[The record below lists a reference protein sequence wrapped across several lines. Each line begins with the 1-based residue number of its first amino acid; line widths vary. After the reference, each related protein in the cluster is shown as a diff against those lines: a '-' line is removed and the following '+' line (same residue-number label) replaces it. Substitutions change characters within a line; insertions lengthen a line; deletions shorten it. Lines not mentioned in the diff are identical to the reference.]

1 MDVARSYLEHLTEY
15 DVELLVT
22 HVPGAPSMAKL
33 KSEPEQLLK
42 LLERREAVQVVF
54 RRDYNLDF
62 RRDPEGVDVFATAS
76 PFLVFALA
84 IQAVASE
91 LESSSFVAEWIGPRQ
106 RVPVFDA
113 HVLAGFLAPSERRF
127 YLATLLDSYTHVY
140 SGSVWVHAGARWR
153 RRRFSELDPFTLVSL
168 LESVPE
174 PERAGIY
181 RRLGD
186 LALFL
191 TGVFP
196 DYTATRLLG
205 RIDGERLSRMSKVA
219 PVQGAS
225 SSAPYGQ
232 SNSGEERTET
242 TQEIS
247 GSNPVALLARLGKSW
262 YERAVDTALF
272 STDALNL
279 VADIARHFEQARRV
293 LNIVTDRYLFDY
305 RAKWLP
311 EG

>member
-1 MDVARSYLEHLTEY
+1 MDIARSYLDHLTEY
-15 DVELLVT
+15 DVELLVA
-22 HVPGAPSMAKL
+22 HAPGTLSAAKL

-42 LLERREAVQVVF
+42 LLESREVVQAAF
-54 RRDYNLDF
+54 RRGGELDF
-62 RRDPEGVDVFATAS
+62 RNGPMAVDEFAAAS

-91 LESSSFVAEWIGPRQ
+91 LATSSFVSEWIGPRQ

-113 HVLAGFLAPSERRF
+113 HALAGFLAPSERRF

-140 SGSVWVHAGARWR
+140 SGSVWIHTGARWR
-153 RRRFSELDPFTLVSL
+153 RRRFSELDPLTLASL

-174 PERAGIY
+174 TERAGIY

-196 DYTATRLLG
+196 DYTATRLLK
-205 RIDGERLSRMSKVA
+205 RIDKERLYRMTNLV
-219 PVQGAS
+219 PTQGS
-225 SSAPYGQ
+225 SPSSLHGQ
-232 SNSGEERTET
+232 SNSSEEGIET
-242 TQEIS
+242 IQETS
-247 GSNPVALLARLGKSW
+247 GNLVALLARLGKRW
-262 YERAVDTALF
+262 YEKAVDTALF
-272 STDALNL
+272 STDAISL

-305 RAKWLP
+305 RARWLP
-311 EG
+311 EQ